1 MSPRTGRPPK
11 AEASRNV
18 SLNIRLTEAEA
29 KEIKECAEKLGV
41 SRTDAIMQGIHLI
54 LGKERKGAHTLSCK
68 DGVRSGARRSPCR

>member
-41 SRTDAIMQGIHLI
+41 SRTDAIMQGVHLI
-54 LGKERKGAHTLSCK
+54 LGK
-68 DGVRSGARRSPCR
+68 